1 MPRLT
6 QPRLGRKWRGR
17 LDDYVTAIAWSPNS
31 QQVAACDGAG
41 NVQCLNRIT
50 QQTHS
55 LQTGTGQSVD
65 ALAYSADG
73 RFLAAGGQDGR
84 VSIWEM
90 SGDPPTLFTCL
101 ENPRT
106 WVDQLAWHPRR
117 QELVFSLG
125 RYAQVWEVE
134 TQQVLTTLAFESSS
148 VLDLAWHPQQDW
160 LAVGGHQGVKIWQDW
175 DQDPAIRELPGSS
188 ICVSWSP
195 DGQYLASGNLDRTMV
210 VWPSEEDVPWR
221 MTGFPGKVR
230 QIAWSA
236 DPESL
241 DAEPLLSAASGT
253 CITTWHRLGS
263 GWEAELLEEHTQ
275 AVNAIAFQPNTTLL
289 VSAAADDF
297 LCLWQGGAKL
307 VQAQKSIS
315 GSALAWSPDGQTLA
329 LGGQQG
335 EWQLWT
341 QSARGQGFF

>member
-1 MPRLT
+1 MPRVA
-6 QPRLGRKWRGR
+6 QPHLGRQWRGR

-41 NVQCLNRIT
+41 TVQCLNRMT
-50 QQTHS
+50 QQTYC

-73 RFLAAGGQDGR
+73 HFLAAGGQDGR
-84 VSIWEM
+84 VFIWEM
-90 SGDPPTLFTCL
+90 SGDPPTLVTCL
-101 ENPRT
+101 ENPRA

-125 RYAQVWEVE
+125 RYAQVWEAE

-175 DQDPAIRELPGSS
+175 DQDPEIREISGSS
-188 ICVSWSP
+188 LCVSWSP
-195 DGQYLASGNLDRTMV
+195 DGQYLASGNLDPTLV
-210 VWPSEEDVPWR
+210 VWPSDKTTPWR

-230 QIAWSA
+230 QLAWSVV
-236 DPESL
+236 
-241 DAEPLLSAASGT
+241 DATHLLSAASGS
-253 CITTWHRLGS
+253 CVTTWQREGD
-263 GWEAELLEEHTQ
+263 GWEAELLDGHTQ
-275 AVNAIAFQPNTTLL
+275 AVNAIAFQPNSTLL
-289 VSAAADDF
+289 VSAAADDY
-297 LCLWQGGAKL
+297 LCLWQGGYKL
-307 VQAQKSIS
+307 IQAQKGIS

-341 QSARGQGFF
+341 QSSRGQGFR